1 MRFALTSAALAT
13 FATVA
18 SAVQTQV
25 IVGGGPLAYNPP
37 QVTAA
42 VGDTIQFVFM
52 PKNHTV
58 TQSTFAAPCQA
69 MPNGLDS
76 GFVPV
81 AANATSTQAF
91 TITVNTTTPL
101 WFYCRQVEY
110 VTCST
115 PSVFHSLGLSYALF
129 FSHCQN
135 GMVFAVNPTANKT
148 FAAFQGAAN
157 ASGTTTSAS
166 PSASSGS
173 SGTGTGST
181 GTGSTATGAGASSSP
196 SSTSTKPNGALTVGA
211 HAGGLLTV
219 VGFVAGILL

>member
-101 WFYCRQVEY
+101 WFYCRQV
-110 VTCST
+110 
-115 PSVFHSLGLSYALF
+115 G
-129 FSHCQN
+129 HCQN

>member
-13 FATVA
+13 LATVA

-58 TQSTFAAPCQA
+58 TQSTFATPCEA

-91 TITVNTTTPL
+91 TITVNTTDPL
-101 WFYCRQVEY
+101 WFYCRQVD
-110 VTCST
+110 
-115 PSVFHSLGLSYALF
+115 
-129 FSHCQN
+129 HCIS

-148 FAAFQGAAN
+148 FAAFQAAAN
-157 ASGTTTSAS
+157 ASGTTNTSAS

-181 GTGSTATGAGASSSP
+181 ATGSGASSSP
-196 SSTSTKPNGALTVGA
+196 SSTSTSSKPNGALTVGA

>member
-13 FATVA
+13 LATVA

-58 TQSTFAAPCQA
+58 TQSTFATPCEA

-91 TITVNTTTPL
+91 TITVNTTAPL
-101 WFYCRQVEY
+101 WFYCRQVD
-110 VTCST
+110 
-115 PSVFHSLGLSYALF
+115 
-129 FSHCQN
+129 HCIS

-148 FAAFQGAAN
+148 FAAFQAAAN
-157 ASGTTTSAS
+157 ASGTTNTSAS

-181 GTGSTATGAGASSSP
+181 ATGSGASSSP
-196 SSTSTKPNGALTVGA
+196 SSTSTSSKPNGALTVGA

>member
-101 WFYCRQVEY
+101 WFYCRQVD
-110 VTCST
+110 
-115 PSVFHSLGLSYALF
+115 
-129 FSHCQN
+129 HCQN

>member
-13 FATVA
+13 LATVA

-91 TITVNTTTPL
+91 TITVNTTDPL

-115 PSVFHSLGLSYALF
+115 PFRLSFFGLIMCAF
-129 FSHCQN
+129 FSHWIN

-148 FAAFQGAAN
+148 FAAFQAAAN
-157 ASGTTTSAS
+157 ASGTTNTAS
-166 PSASSGS
+166 PSAS

-181 GTGSTATGAGASSSP
+181 ATGSGASSSP
-196 SSTSTKPNGALTVGA
+196 SSTSRPNGALTVGA

>member
-13 FATVA
+13 LATVA

-58 TQSTFAAPCQA
+58 TQSTFATPCEA

-91 TITVNTTTPL
+91 TITVNTTAPL

-115 PSVFHSLGLSYALF
+115 PFRLSFLGLIICAF
-129 FSHCQN
+129 FSHCIS
-135 GMVFAVNPTANKT
+135 GMVFAVNPTANMT
-148 FAAFQGAAN
+148 FAAFQAAAN
-157 ASGTTTSAS
+157 ASGTTNTSAS
-166 PSASSGS
+166 PSASSG
-173 SGTGTGST
+173 T
-181 GTGSTATGAGASSSP
+181 GTGSTATGSGASSSP
-196 SSTSTKPNGALTVGA
+196 SSTSTSSKPNGALTVGA

>member
-13 FATVA
+13 LATVA

-58 TQSTFAAPCQA
+58 TQSTFATPCEA

-91 TITVNTTTPL
+91 TITVNTTAPL
-101 WFYCRQVEY
+101 WFYCRQVD
-110 VTCST
+110 
-115 PSVFHSLGLSYALF
+115 
-129 FSHCQN
+129 HCIS
-135 GMVFAVNPTANKT
+135 GMVFAVNPTANMT
-148 FAAFQGAAN
+148 FAAFQAAAN
-157 ASGTTTSAS
+157 ASGTTNTSAS
-166 PSASSGS
+166 PSASSG
-173 SGTGTGST
+173 T
-181 GTGSTATGAGASSSP
+181 GTGSTATGSGASSSP
-196 SSTSTKPNGALTVGA
+196 SSTSTSSKPNGALTVGA

>member
-1 MRFALTSAALAT
+1 MRFAFTSATLAAL
-13 FATVA
+13 ATVA

-25 IVGGGPLAYNPP
+25 IVGGGPLTFTPN

-52 PKNHTV
+52 AKNHTA
-58 TQSTFAAPCQA
+58 TQSTFATPCQPL
-69 MPNGLDS
+69 PNGLDS

-91 TITVNTTTPL
+91 VVTVNATDPM
-101 WFYCRQVEY
+101 WFFCRQV
-110 VTCST
+110 
-115 PSVFHSLGLSYALF
+115 G
-129 FSHCQN
+129 HCAN
-135 GMVFAVNPTANKT
+135 GMVFAINPTANKT
-148 FAAFQGAAN
+148 FAAFQAAAN

-173 SGTGTGST
+173 SGTAST
-181 GTGSTATGAGASSSP
+181 AGTGSTAETGTGAASSP
-196 SSTSTKPNGALTVGA
+196 SSTSTSKPNGALTVGA